1 ASGADRIRRD
11 PARAHGRL
19 QLEGRAG
26 GRAALAGT
34 IRQPLLAGAGRL
46 RGPLC
51 HRLGHLRRAR
61 DVPGRRRRHRALEAR
76 RADDRGEHPRRAGP
90 GAGGGGRQMRV
101 FLLALLLALLPGVA
115 AAQAVQ
121 DPAPLEFVD
130 AAEEERF
137 RNLVA
142 ELRCVM
148 CQNQSLSDS
157 NAQIAHD
164 LRREVLALMRRG
176 MGDDEIRDF
185 LVARYGE
192 FVLYRPRVS
201 ANTWLLWFGPGLLL
215 LAGAF
220 VVARIVRR
228 RSAGAGREL
237 PPDDG
242 QEW

>member
-1 ASGADRIRRD
+1 
-11 PARAHGRL
+11 
-19 QLEGRAG
+19 
-26 GRAALAGT
+26 
-34 IRQPLLAGAGRL
+34 
-46 RGPLC
+46 
-51 HRLGHLRRAR
+51 
-61 DVPGRRRRHRALEAR
+61 
-76 RADDRGEHPRRAGP
+76 
-90 GAGGGGRQMRV
+90 MRV

-137 RNLVA
+137 RSLVA